1 MLDFLHLKSLTEG
14 NRPFLA
20 MGPEGPQVA
29 FCLLC
34 LALLSSAM
42 PVHAEDPLPTGF
54 KSDRYRNLWERN
66 PFTLVT
72 PAAPIQSQTFSKL
85 VIVSW
90 LNDGGKDTL
99 FIQDGDTNDVQMI
112 TDVPNEKG
120 LRILEVHSKGG
131 EDFQM
136 IRDFEAVI
144 SNGSEQGTIKFKSPA
159 AASVMASNPINPMQ
173 MRGEGGPI
181 NQVPPQLNPQIQGA
195 NLQPTPP
202 FTNPTNPTEN
212 VPPQTQQT
220 RRKRVLP
227 SAVANGIQRGV
238 PVPQP
243 QQPQQPQ
250 QPPQQTPEINQGQ

>member
-1 MLDFLHLKSLTEG
+1 MLDFLHLKNFTEG
-14 NRPFLA
+14 NHPPLA
-20 MGPEGPQVA
+20 MGSEEPQVA

-34 LALLSSAM
+34 LALLSWAM
-42 PVHAEDPLPTGF
+42 PVRAEDPLPTGF
-54 KSDRYRNLWERN
+54 KADRYRNVWERN

-85 VIVSW
+85 VVVSW
-90 LNDGGKDTL
+90 LNDGGKDTV
-99 FIQDGDTNDVQMI
+99 FIQDSDTNDVQMI
-112 TDVPNEKG
+112 TDFPNEKG

-144 SNGSEQGTIKFKSPA
+144 SNGSEQGTIKFKAPA
-159 AASVMASNPINPMQ
+159 AASAVASNPINPMQ
-173 MRGEGGPI
+173 MRGEGGPV
-181 NQVPPQLNPQIQGA
+181 NQVPQQLNAQIPGA
-195 NLQPTPP
+195 NLQPTAP
-202 FTNPTNPTEN
+202 FTNPANPTGN

-227 SAVANGIQRGV
+227 SAVANGNQGGV

-250 QPPQQTPEINQGQ
+250 QNSEMNQVQ